1 MNKRGHTVAAT
12 RRAVKLLRQA
22 GFKIHAHWM
31 PNLYGSSPDADI
43 ADYRTMFA
51 DPDFRPDEL
60 KVYPCSLIESAELM
74 QRYQDGSWKPYTHD
88 ELLHVLTEAFRLTP
102 EYCRLTRVIRDIP
115 STDIVVGNQMTNF
128 RQIVENELTQHGERS
143 PDIRAREVRFKS
155 IEAAGLHLDELCYT
169 SSCSDEVFLQFITAD
184 RSIAGF
190 LRLSLPKEAPI
201 TDELADAA
209 MIREVHVYGQSVEI
223 GDAASGRTQH
233 AGLGT
238 QLIERAAAIAHE
250 HGYQHLAVISAI
262 GTREYY
268 RKRGFED
275 GRLYQLRTIQ

>member
-1 MNKRGHTVAAT
+1 MKIRVMIGLIVALVIAT
-12 RRAVKLLRQA
+12 AAA
-22 GFKIHAHWM
+22 GQDKTPAE
-31 PNLYGSSPDADI
+31 LYGQLFEDVQMRRVFPDGKTFVDAVPRDTPAI
-43 ADYRTMFA
+43 
-51 DPDFRPDEL
+51 
-60 KVYPCSLIESAELM
+60 VM

-128 RQIVENELTQHGERS
+128 RQVVENELAKHGERS
-143 PDIRAREVRFKS
+143 PDIRAREVRFQQIKAT
-155 IEAAGLHLDELCYT
+155 EFHLDELWYT
-169 SSCSDEVFLQFITAD
+169 SSCSDELFLQYIASD

-190 LRLSLPKEAPI
+190 LRLSLPKEPAI
-201 TDELADAA
+201 TDELTDAA

-223 GDAASGRTQH
+223 GDAASGRAQH

-238 QLIERAAAIAHE
+238 QLIERAAAIARE
-250 HGYQHLAVISAI
+250 HGYQRLAVISAI

-268 RKRGFED
+268 GKRGFED
-275 GRLYQLRTIQ
+275 GVLYQHRTIPG